1 MFVADEIQENYKNWR
16 LGDIIL
22 IHAQTGAG
30 KTYFVLNV
38 LLPYIASQGK
48 RLLYLSNRSALRD
61 QINLSYSQE
70 YAANITVKNY
80 QSFERVNLS
89 RKTPSDP
96 GSEILSC
103 EYWVMDEAHYF

>member
-1 MFVADEIQENYKNWR
+1 MFVADEIQEKYKNWR

-48 RLLYLSNRSALRD
+48 RLTCQTGRLC
-61 QINLSYSQE
+61 
-70 YAANITVKNY
+70 
-80 QSFERVNLS
+80 
-89 RKTPSDP
+89 
-96 GSEILSC
+96 EIR
-103 EYWVMDEAHYF
+103 